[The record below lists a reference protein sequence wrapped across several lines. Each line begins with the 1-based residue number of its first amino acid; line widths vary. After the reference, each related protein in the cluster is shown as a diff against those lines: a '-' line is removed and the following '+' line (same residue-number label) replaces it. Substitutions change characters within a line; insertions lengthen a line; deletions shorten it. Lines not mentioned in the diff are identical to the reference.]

1 MEQQIVH
8 QAAPFVVNASN
19 GSWEPGRDGLIN
31 TLSPSSMQ
39 AFMVSGMNPHA
50 LRPWVNMTPD
60 QARVRANLLDMAMMA
75 GDAGINVDQFFANV
89 DAYITI
95 NGKNIK
101 VNAGTLLKDEYKYY
115 DDVVL
120 QVAQERLVGVGDLL
134 ARGCVLNIPNAMGTT
149 VLEYEKVSW
158 AGSAV
163 MSMDA
168 LTRQLADRPYYTIH
182 YLPLPIIHDDFFF
195 TIRDLTASRKRGTP
209 LDTLRAAM
217 ATRNVA
223 EYIETMLFTGPGGST
238 FAYGGGT
245 IYGYLNQ
252 SGRLTYTTLADW
264 GSSGITGAEVI
275 KDVLNMKQTL
285 IAYKHY
291 GPYML
296 YVPTDF
302 ETVLDDDF
310 KANSDKSV
318 RQRIMEIGGIEG
330 IKVADKLTND
340 NVVMVE
346 LKPETVRMVVGFQPM
361 MVEWQSQGGMQFEF
375 KVMAIM
381 VPQIRADID
390 GNIGLV
396 HGSTS

>member
-1 MEQQIVH
+1 
-8 QAAPFVVNASN
+8 
-19 GSWEPGRDGLIN
+19 
-31 TLSPSSMQ
+31 MQ
-39 AFMVSGMNPHA
+39 AFMASGMNVNA
-50 LRPWVNMTPD
+50 FRPGLDLDMG
-60 QARVRANLLDMAMMA
+60 QARVRANLVDLAFMAEDQ
-75 GDAGINVDQFFANV
+75 GLNVNEFFKGI

-101 VNAGTLLKDEYKYY
+101 VNAGTLLKDEYKQY

-120 QVAQERLVGVGDLL
+120 QVAQERLVGVSDLL
-134 ARGCVLNIPNAMGTT
+134 ARGCVLNIPNALGTT

-158 AGSAV
+158 AGSAT

-168 LTRQLADRPYYTIH
+168 LNRQMADRPYYTIH
-182 YLPLPIIHDDFFF
+182 YLPLPIVHDDFFM

-252 SGRLTYTTLADW
+252 SGRLTYTTMADW
-264 GSSGITGAEVI
+264 GSSGITGTEVL

-285 IAYKHY
+285 IDYKHY

-296 YVPTDF
+296 YIPTAY
-302 ETVLDDDF
+302 ETVLDDEF
-310 KANSDKSV
+310 KANSDKSL
-318 RQRIMEIGGIEG
+318 RTRIMEIGNIEG

-346 LKPETVRMVVGFQPM
+346 LKPETVRMCVGFQPM
-361 MVEWQSQGGMQFEF
+361 MVEWNSQGGMQFEY
-375 KVMAIM
+375 KIMAIM

-396 HGSTS
+396 HASTS